1 MCGDVFNG
9 SILKWLRGHPAKVLD
24 WVTDA
29 RVRISL
35 LPPLLKYK
43 IKSKNNSFLILFYK
57 YFYIININM
66 QKKNILNIM
75 MIVLISFLFI
85 TTVSLTITSLI
96 LSWPLAWIYF
106 VIFVVIMYFI
116 NTYYTIKIF
125 YDKDRINTSKKNWL
139 LGFCLLPGV
148 ATFFYL
154 WLGFKPDLTDAKNN
168 YITGRKLIKDYESKP
183 ENTTDDDLKKISNFF
198 KNTWD
203 VDYSNNNNIKLIEDN
218 FDLYKKSI
226 DLIRS
231 AEKSIIVQ
239 YYIIS
244 KDDWFNTFANELIK
258 KSKQGVQIYFLV
270 DWIGSIGRY
279 NKGIINKLRKNN
291 INFELFTNNKFPLLH
306 HDHNT
311 RNHKKILIIDNKKG
325 LYGGSN
331 LSEEYLPFRKN
342 TSYWRDINFDIEGE
356 VVNRFTLNF
365 ISDYVN
371 NTKTKETVKQI
382 IKKFENKGIIKLN
395 GSDEILEKNSK
406 SFVMESDPSIYHNP
420 IENSL
425 LQLIMKAKK
434 SIHITTPYFD
444 TTDVILDA
452 LITASLSGIDV
463 KILLP
468 GKPDNK
474 NFIIPFNQKNYE
486 KLKNTNIQVFEYE
499 GFYHGKMT
507 LIDDD
512 VSLIGS
518 FNYDLRSIYL
528 NKEDFII
535 SFSNQLNYELKTLF
549 YKDIKHSRLVDL
561 KKNKENKKFNEK
573 VKVSILEIF
582 ALIF

>member
-1 MCGDVFNG
+1 MFYG

-24 WVTDA
+24 RVTGA

-57 YFYIININM
+57 YFYIIIINM

-75 MIVLISFLFI
+75 MIVFISLLFI
-85 TTVSLTITSLI
+85 TVITLTIVTSI
-96 LSWPLAWIYF
+96 IFQPLAWIPF
-106 VIFVVIMYFI
+106 VIFIVIMYFI

-125 YDKDRINTSKKNWL
+125 YDKDRIDTSKKNWL
-139 LGFCLLPGV
+139 LGFCLLPGF

-154 WLGFKPDLTDAKNN
+154 WLGFKPDLNNAKDD
-168 YITGRKLIKDYESKP
+168 YINKRKLIKKYESKQEDP
-183 ENTTDDDLKKISNFF
+183 TNHDLKKLSSFF

-203 VDYSNNNNIKLIEDN
+203 IDYSSNNNIKLIEDN
-218 FDLYKKSI
+218 YDLYKKSI

-231 AEKSIIVQ
+231 AKKSIIVQ

-244 KDDWFNTFANELIK
+244 NDEWFNTFTNELIK
-258 KSKQGVQIYFLV
+258 KSKQGVEIYFLV

-279 NKGIINKLRKNN
+279 NKRVINKLRKNN
-291 INFELFTNNKFPLLH
+291 INFQLFTNNKFPLLH
-306 HDHNT
+306 YAHNT
-311 RNHKKILIIDNKKG
+311 RNHKKIVIVDNKKA

-356 VVNRFTLNF
+356 IVNKFTLNF
-365 ISDYVN
+365 IFDYVK
-371 NTKTKETVKQI
+371 NTKTKETVEQML
-382 IKKFENKGIIKLN
+382 KKFNNKGVIKLN
-395 GSDEILEKNSK
+395 GNDEILEKNAK
-406 SFVMESDPSIYHNP
+406 SFVVESDPSMYHNP

-425 LQLIMKAKK
+425 LQLIMKAKD
-434 SIHITTPYFD
+434 SIYITTPYFD
-444 TTDVILDA
+444 TTDVIVDA
-452 LITASLSGIDV
+452 LITASLSGV
-463 KILLP
+463 NVQILLP

-486 KLKNTNIQVFEYE
+486 KLKNTNIKIFEYE

-507 LIDDD
+507 LIDNDI
-512 VSLIGS
+512 SLIGS

-535 SFSNQLNYELKTLF
+535 SYSNQLNQELKDLF
-549 YKDIKHSRLVDL
+549 YKDL
-561 KKNKENKKFNEK
+561 KNCKSVNLEENKEKKKLSERFK
-573 VKVSILEIF
+573 VNILEIF